1 MKRLIMKKIK
11 IAILSILAGGAFLC
25 SCVDDIAV
33 GDNFLEKQ
41 PGVDVTQDTIFSSA
55 DYTRRF
61 LWNNY
66 SKLYYGLPVYWNNVD
81 NRMNMGVFETLS
93 DCWHSHLSWDGVNR
107 YYYSGSY
114 SAGTEEG
121 SDATKFNYTREE
133 VWEAV
138 RQAWLFIENVDR
150 VPDMDSAE
158 KERLKAEAKVIIASR
173 YFDLFRHFGGL
184 PIVDHA
190 FEVSNDADAYYTE
203 RGTVDATVK
212 FMTGLLDEAS
222 AVLPWALS
230 ASDISNWDGRFTK
243 AAAMGL
249 KCKILLFA
257 ASPLFNDSEPYSSA
271 SPQDAVANLQV
282 WYGAYNPELW
292 TACLDACEDFF
303 TELSANGVYGL
314 VEASGS
320 SISDYRTAF
329 RNAYFTRGSGGS
341 NTELLISTRVRYT
354 YGSNGQWDYYFPQS
368 CSNGAIT
375 PTQEY
380 VEMFPMADGTPFD
393 WDDPEDVANMFTQRD
408 PRLFETI
415 LVNGANYQGRQAELW
430 VGGREAQQNPAQET
444 GEFATGYANFKY
456 ILDRSANLNQP
467 TLWPYLRISEIYL
480 IYAEALMKNGRM
492 GDAIAQVD
500 AVRARVGL
508 QGLVESNP
516 DKNLMD
522 ESTLMEEILR
532 ERACELGL
540 EDVRFFDMVRN
551 KRADLF
557 QKQLHGLRIY
567 RADGAETSWSDR
579 DPAIRGDRPSEF
591 TYEIFNL
598 TNSSRTW
605 WTNFDPK
612 WYLSAFPPVEVNK
625 GYGLT
630 QNPGW

>member
-1 MKRLIMKKIK
+1 MKKIN
-11 IAILSILAGGAFLC
+11 IYILSFLIGGAVWT

-33 GDNFLEKQ
+33 GDSFLEKQ
-41 PGVDVTQDTIFSSA
+41 PGVDVTQDTVFSNA
-55 DYTRRF
+55 EYTRRF
-61 LWNNY
+61 LWNDY
-66 SKLYYGLPVYWNNVD
+66 SKLYYGLPVYWNSID

-107 YYYSGSY
+107 HYYSGSY
-114 SAGTEEG
+114 SAGVEES
-121 SDATKFNYTREE
+121 SDATKFGYTKEE

-138 RQAWLFIENVDR
+138 RQSWIFIENVDR
-150 VPDMDSAE
+150 VPDMEDSE

-190 FEVSNDADAYYTE
+190 FEVSNDANAYYTE
-203 RGTVDATVK
+203 RATVDSTVI
-212 FMTGLLDEAS
+212 FITNLLDEA
-222 AVLPWALS
+222 AADLPWSLS
-230 ASDISNWDGRFTK
+230 AADISNWDGRFTK

-249 KCKILLFA
+249 KCKVLLFA
-257 ASPLFNDSEPYSSA
+257 ASPLFNDSDPYSTA
-271 SPQDAVANLQV
+271 SPQDAVTNHQV
-282 WYGAYNPELW
+282 WYGGYKPELW
-292 TACLDACEDFF
+292 DECLQACEEFF
-303 TELSANGVYGL
+303 TALNANGIYGL
-314 VEASGS
+314 VQAAGS
-320 SISDYRTAF
+320 TTSDYRDAY
-329 RNAYFTRGSGGS
+329 RKAYFTRGSGGA

-354 YGSNGQWDYYFPQS
+354 YGYNGQWNYYFPQS
-368 CSNGAIT
+368 CANGAIT

-393 WDDPEDVANMFTQRD
+393 WNDPDDVAKMFTDRD

-480 IYAEALMKNGRM
+480 IYAEALMKKGRM
-492 GDAIAQVD
+492 ADAIAQVD
-500 AVRARVGL
+500 AIRARVGMM
-508 QGLVESNP
+508 GLVESNP
-516 DKNLMD
+516 DKDMLD
-522 ESTLMEEILR
+522 EDILMEEILR

-557 QKQLHGLRIY
+557 QRQLHGLRIY
-567 RADGAETSWSDR
+567 RADGKDGSWSDK
-579 DPAIRGDRPSEF
+579 DPATRGDHPTDF
-591 TYEIFNL
+591 TYEIFKL

-605 WTNFDPK
+605 WTSFDPK